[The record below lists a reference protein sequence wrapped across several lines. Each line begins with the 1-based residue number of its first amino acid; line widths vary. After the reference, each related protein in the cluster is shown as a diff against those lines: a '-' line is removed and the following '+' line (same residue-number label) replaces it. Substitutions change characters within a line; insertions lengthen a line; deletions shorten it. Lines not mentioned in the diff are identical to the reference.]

1 MSSRRRGAAALLALG
16 LIAGCGSASAGDRPA
31 AAASAPAASRPA
43 TPSVTPSTT
52 PSTTPSASATSAVDA
67 AAGFRSPRT
76 YADVAL
82 PVRLRIPVI
91 GVDAS
96 LEQLGLAS
104 DGTIAAP
111 RRWEDAGWYTAGPRP
126 GQPGPAVI
134 LGHVDSVSGPA
145 VFYRLAGLAPGTLV
159 LVDRAD
165 GSTVRFR
172 VSGKL
177 QVAKSQFPADLV
189 YGPTLAPSLRLVT
202 CGGVFDRRTRHYT
215 DNIVL
220 TAVPEQQAP

>member
-1 MSSRRRGAAALLALG
+1 
-16 LIAGCGSASAGDRPA
+16 
-31 AAASAPAASRPA
+31 
-43 TPSVTPSTT
+43 
-52 PSTTPSASATSAVDA
+52 VDA

-76 YADVAL
+76 YADVAP
-82 PVRLRIPVI
+82 PVRLRIPAI

-96 LEQLGLAS
+96 IERLGLDV

-111 RRWEDAGWYTAGPRP
+111 QRWGDAGWYAAGPRP

-134 LGHVDSVSGPA
+134 LGHVDSGTGPA
-145 VFYRLAGLAPGTLV
+145 VFYRLAALAAGTLV

-165 GSTVRFR
+165 GTTARFR
-172 VSGKL
+172 VSGRL

-189 YGPTLAPSLRLVT
+189 YGPTLSPSLRLVT
-202 CGGVFDRRTRHYT
+202 CGGDFDRRTRHYT

-220 TAVPEQQAP
+220 TAVPDRSAR

>member
-1 MSSRRRGAAALLALG
+1 
-16 LIAGCGSASAGDRPA
+16 
-31 AAASAPAASRPA
+31 
-43 TPSVTPSTT
+43 
-52 PSTTPSASATSAVDA
+52 
-67 AAGFRSPRT
+67 
-76 YADVAL
+76 
-82 PVRLRIPVI
+82 VRLRIPVI
-91 GVDAS
+91 GVDAP
-96 LEQLGLAS
+96 LEHLGLAS
-104 DGTIAAP
+104 DGAIAAP
-111 RRWEDAGWYTAGPRP
+111 RRWEDAGWYAAGPRP

-145 VFYRLAGLAPGTLV
+145 VFYRLAGLAPGTPV

-172 VSGKL
+172 VSGRL